1 MIVKEVKQLVETTQ
15 FPVYVTPMG
24 KGMIDEGGI
33 GGEDLADAS
42 AFKNLASNL
51 SSGTS
56 VASRYGGVYIGSL
69 SKPEVKEGIENSD
82 LIFSCGALLS
92 DFNTGSFSYSIGTKN
107 VIEFHSDHAKI
118 KLAIYSGIKMKELM
132 QALNK
137 KFHPYLLIMFPN
149 LFQSQIGK
157 RTH

>member
-1 MIVKEVKQLVETTQ
+1 
-15 FPVYVTPMG
+15 MG

-69 SKPEVKEGIENSD
+69 SKPEVKEGVENSD

-137 KFHPYLLIMFPN
+137 NFI
-149 LFQSQIGK
+149 
-157 RTH
+157 RTY